1 MRQLDEQLRSLVEEA
16 AQRKAAKAIENG
28 ELCFLQNFKVE
39 FLLIDHFLCSQEQAC
54 PQVNGGWDPRR
65 SWGPGRRRQER
76 WRNLN
81 TGAGGVQIKFQ
92 RERQT
97 RKRQHPCH
105 RSLASQ
111 LTGKQR
117 IFRQQKGI
125 VAEPTDVISELWCLN
140 LRHDPNCSGYSYPK
154 NLGFLYQ
161 NPEFFG

>member
-28 ELCFLQNFKVE
+28 EFFSVLQNFKVE

-54 PQVNGGWDPRR
+54 PQVNGGRNPRR

-76 WRNLN
+76 GRNLN
-81 TGAGGVQIKFQ
+81 TGPGGVQLKLH

-111 LTGKQR
+111 LTGNQP
-117 IFRQQKGI
+117 IFLQQKGI
-125 VAEPTDVISELWCLN
+125 VA
-140 LRHDPNCSGYSYPK
+140 
-154 NLGFLYQ
+154 
-161 NPEFFG
+161 

>member
-28 ELCFLQNFKVE
+28 EFFLPKFMVE
-39 FLLIDHFLCSQEQAC
+39 FLLIEHLLCSQEQAC
-54 PQVNGGWDPRR
+54 PQVNGGRNPRR
-65 SWGPGRRRQER
+65 SWGQGRRRQER

-81 TGAGGVQIKFQ
+81 TGAGGVKLKFQ

-97 RKRQHPCH
+97 RKRHHPCH

-117 IFRQQKGI
+117 IFPQQKGI
-125 VAEPTDVISELWCLN
+125 VE
-140 LRHDPNCSGYSYPK
+140 
-154 NLGFLYQ
+154 
-161 NPEFFG
+161 